1 MDNLIKQNKIV
12 LSFFFFLIAKGLDRT
27 VLTGSCGPTPI
38 LAVHGINKKSSSLV
52 LKNRFSSR
60 FPIFTVRPLGP
71 VRFWKPCYRL
81 ITQPTSLGAKL
92 NCHISNQVTT
102 LGPLSISVT
111 RRGRKIVPTRDSAL
125 GEPAVQARH
134 LITCSSY

>member
-71 VRFWKPCYRL
+71 VRF
-81 ITQPTSLGAKL
+81 
-92 NCHISNQVTT
+92 
-102 LGPLSISVT
+102 
-111 RRGRKIVPTRDSAL
+111 
-125 GEPAVQARH
+125 
-134 LITCSSY
+134 